1 VHFQVVLHQ
10 MQRGRGRGRGRN
22 PNPAQSTS
30 QRGSRSNSR
39 RRSSQTPSRASNL
52 RRSARIAQLL
62 NGEQPSGDVGQ
73 AATDDSMAYVAR
85 PRALGN
91 GTMRPSHQ
99 NSRPGRSR
107 SNRHSSP
114 PEDIQYAMDVILQP
128 PATARAG
135 SRLGGTIVVRLR
147 TTNSNPDDAMADS
160 HNLFAVAMLVPGS
173 NSSASSDPTVL
184 DTFLAGRRYDSVRP
198 FSDDEADGTIASMEM
213 DDPRGVGYM
222 LFPELIIRQP
232 GTYRIRIALWRAADP
247 PSASAGGRACLQV
260 VDSNPIT
267 VQRPPANNVAAHN
280 GKYYMG
286 RC

>member
-1 VHFQVVLHQ
+1 
-10 MQRGRGRGRGRN
+10 
-22 PNPAQSTS
+22 
-30 QRGSRSNSR
+30 
-39 RRSSQTPSRASNL
+39 
-52 RRSARIAQLL
+52 
-62 NGEQPSGDVGQ
+62 
-73 AATDDSMAYVAR
+73 
-85 PRALGN
+85 
-91 GTMRPSHQ
+91 
-99 NSRPGRSR
+99 
-107 SNRHSSP
+107 
-114 PEDIQYAMDVILQP
+114 MDVILQP

-173 NSSASSDPTVL
+173 NSSALSDPTVL